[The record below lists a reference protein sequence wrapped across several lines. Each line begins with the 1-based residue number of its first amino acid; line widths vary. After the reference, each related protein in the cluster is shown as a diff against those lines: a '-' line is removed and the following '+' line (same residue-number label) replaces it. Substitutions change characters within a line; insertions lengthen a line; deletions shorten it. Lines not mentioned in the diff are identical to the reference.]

1 MSTCTARA
9 GVLPRLAIRQTSSVA
24 ISAVSASCFV
34 LVIKVLFRSEYHVG
48 LFSAELYLVLDCFA
62 RNCISCWIVLRGIVS
77 RVGLFSV
84 ELYLVLDC
92 FARNCILR
100 GNVFSVEMSKR
111 VFYST
116 MLLQSALPNPLLRR
130 IRQAAHLVKFLAR
143 TALPSSTITTTPFLM
158 ALPPSPSAVLG
169 MSRPDRST
177 WSSPPT
183 AASRSRKR
191 PSVCKCG
198 WVCACGDVDLL
209 VL

>member
-48 LFSAELYLVLDCFA
+48 LFSA
-62 RNCISCWIVLRGIVS
+62 
-77 RVGLFSV
+77 

-177 WSSPPT
+177 WLSPPT